1 MGETKIILTDEPYA
15 WTTEKTDDVYIF
27 STPDNEYSLAYNNS
41 YKAFRCYKVT
51 TLTGSGG
58 NGYSREFYIMDLYND
73 GPDNIAANEIN
84 GLSAYSV
91 NGALI
96 INTDKAQ
103 TVQLYSI
110 EGRMVTAVELTEGE
124 NIINGLAKGIYL
136 MKNQKVIIK

>member
-1 MGETKIILTDEPYA
+1 
-15 WTTEKTDDVYIF
+15 
-27 STPDNEYSLAYNNS
+27 
-41 YKAFRCYKVT
+41 
-51 TLTGSGG
+51 
-58 NGYSREFYIMDLYND
+58 MDLYND

>member
-1 MGETKIILTDEPYA
+1 M
-15 WTTEKTDDVYIF
+15 
-27 STPDNEYSLAYNNS
+27 
-41 YKAFRCYKVT
+41 
-51 TLTGSGG
+51 
-58 NGYSREFYIMDLYND
+58 
-73 GPDNIAANEIN
+73 
-84 GLSAYSV
+84 